1 MTESEIWKDVAEY
14 EGFYQVSNKG
24 NVRSVARKDS
34 IGRKRDG
41 RILKPAYDRGG
52 YLNVGLC
59 KNGKSKTKNVHRL
72 VAETFIP
79 KPKGFLEVNH
89 KDENKSNNRVEN
101 LEWCTRE
108 YNNTYG
114 TRIEMVCK
122 KVKAVNIKTGEAVTF
137 NSVKEAGRKGHHC
150 GVVSMACRGVYKDS
164 TGKLV
169 GDGRTYK
176 GYRWYYEVEEENVS
190 KRVSITTR
198 T

>member
-1 MTESEIWKDVAEY
+1 MTESEIWKDVAGY
-14 EGFYQVSNKG
+14 DGFYQVSNKG

-34 IGRKRDG
+34 IGRKRG
-41 RILKPAYDRGG
+41 GLILKPAYDRGG
-52 YLNVGLC
+52 YLTVGLC

-79 KPKGFLEVNH
+79 NTKGFLEVNH

-114 TRIEMVCK
+114 TRIERVCK

-137 NSVKEAGRKGHHC
+137 NSVKESGRKGYHC
-150 GVVSMACRGVYKDS
+150 GVVSMACRGVYKTN

-176 GYRWYYEVEEENVS
+176 GFRWYYDVEEENVS
-190 KRVSITTR
+190 K
-198 T
+198 